1 MIPFGVVGRSRVGR
15 GRARTKGQAL
25 VEFTVVVPVF
35 LFILTG
41 MLEFG
46 LAFSDKLTLGNAT
59 REGARVGAAL
69 ATGSDTACSGD
80 PAGVDK
86 SIVASMQFI
95 LKSGGSDV
103 NLAHITAI
111 HIFKADSVGRQ
122 VSGSVNTWVYT
133 PGAGP
138 DADPG
143 PGTETLDFSPSS
155 QPWAACT
162 RDNGSA
168 APDSIGVS
176 IVYTY
181 YLQTPLAAIGSLVGS
196 SQGLTI
202 PITDSTVMALNPTS

>member
-1 MIPFGVVGRSRVGR
+1 MTRRGGVPDRRV
-15 GRARTKGQAL
+15 RTKGQAL
-25 VEFTVVVPVF
+25 VEFTIVVPVF

-80 PAGVDK
+80 PSGVDK

-111 HIFKADSVGRQ
+111 HIFKADSVGHQ
-122 VSGSVNTWVYT
+122 IGGTVNTWVYT

-143 PGTETLDFSPSS
+143 PGTEILDFSPTS
-155 QPWAACT
+155 QPWPACL

-176 IVYTY
+176 IDYSY
-181 YLQTPLAAIGSLVGS
+181 YLQTPLAAIGTLVGS
-196 SQGLTI
+196 SQGANI
-202 PITDSTVMALNPTS
+202 PIADSTVMALNPTS